1 VALWPA
7 VCRFVGGMPGRA
19 FLLRSNHAP
28 QHWQPRGWQAESALW
43 QFRFF
48 VEEVSPRFS
57 FVRPSRGRDANML
70 ESLLIVLALAWTAA
84 CLAVGIWACAAG
96 ETIATV
102 RRGSVG
108 KPLCV
113 LLTGLLRSDSGWQ
126 WFALGAAW
134 TRAVPAPVP
143 AFAPVVTQRLTA
155 LPYGLHSGPSALC
168 GGPPAE
174 GRFSLPRLASD

>member
-1 VALWPA
+1 
-7 VCRFVGGMPGRA
+7 
-19 FLLRSNHAP
+19 
-28 QHWQPRGWQAESALW
+28 
-43 QFRFF
+43 
-48 VEEVSPRFS
+48 
-57 FVRPSRGRDANML
+57 ML

-102 RRGSVG
+102 RRSSVG

-113 LLTGLLRSDSGWQ
+113 MLTGLLRSDSGWQ

-134 TRAVPAPVP
+134 ARAVPAPSL
-143 AFAPVVTQRLTA
+143 AFAPAVTQRLTA
-155 LPYGLHSGPSALC
+155 LPYGLRGGPRAVC

-174 GRFSLPRLASD
+174 GHFSLPRLASD